1 MMSTQPFDPARY
13 KAGQRRE
20 WDTAAPGYKDWGL
33 VLGPEFQPVSE
44 RMMEL
49 ANIQLGQRVL
59 DVATG
64 PGEPAVTAAHRVG
77 PSGHVIAT
85 DLSPQMLALG
95 REWVAELGLQNID
108 FREMDAEALELPEQS
123 FDIILCRFGL
133 MYLPDP
139 QAALERMHKLL
150 VPGGRLV
157 AAVWGP
163 PQKVPFIRWLM
174 EMAIRVLQVPAPPPQ
189 MPGPFSLADPRRLE
203 QILTRADFTAVYTE
217 PMMLTLE
224 WASVD
229 DYIRFQQA
237 ILTGFNTMLAK
248 FPAEQQ
254 AAVWRAIAEVAG
266 QSTTPDGRCRTENE
280 LLLAVGLR

>member
-1 MMSTQPFDPARY
+1 MSTQPFDAARY

-20 WDTAAPGYKDWGL
+20 WDIAAPGLKDWGP
-33 VLGPEFQPVSE
+33 VLGPQLQPVNE
-44 RMMEL
+44 RMLEL
-49 ANIQLGQRVL
+49 ADIQPGSRVL

-64 PGEPAVTAAHRVG
+64 VGEPAVTAAHRVG

-85 DLSPQMLALG
+85 DLSPQMIALG
-95 REWVAELGLQNID
+95 RERVAELGLHNID
-108 FREMDAEALELPEQS
+108 FREMDVEAPDLPEHS
-123 FDIILCRFGL
+123 FDIVLSRFGL

-139 QAALERMHKLL
+139 QVALQQMHQLL

-163 PQKVPFIRWLM
+163 PHKVPFARWPM
-174 EMAIRVLQVPAPPPQ
+174 EVAMRVLQVPAPPPQ
-189 MPGPFSLADPRRLE
+189 MPGPFSLADSHRLM
-203 QILTRADFTAVYTE
+203 QLLTEAGFTAVQTE
-217 PMMLTLE
+217 PMLLTLE

-254 AAVWRAIAEVAG
+254 AEVWRAIAEAAM

-280 LLLAVGLR
+280 VLLAVGRR